1 MKNTFTKLHLPARA
15 TSARAGVVDPTSKN
29 VLNATVTATPQRRG
43 RIVPIHSADRYAAD
57 YRDPARVLE
66 RRQFIEFGCG
76 ACQHHQRKPDL
87 SAYHC
92 DMEIRLWPDGT
103 NKTCRGFVRRRKTR
117 PSTETK

>member
-1 MKNTFTKLHLPARA
+1 MKSTYTKLHLPTRA
-15 TSARAGVVDPTSKN
+15 KSTRAAAVDPTSKQ
-29 VLNATVTATPQRRG
+29 VVSAAMPAMPLRRT
-43 RIVPIHSADRYAAD
+43 RVVPILSADRPAED

-92 DMEIRLWPDGT
+92 AIGIRQWPDGT
-103 NKTCRGFVRRRKTR
+103 NSSCRGFIRRSKTR
-117 PSTETK
+117 PSTQTK

>member
-1 MKNTFTKLHLPARA
+1 MKTTSTKLHLPARA
-15 TSARAGVVDPTSKN
+15 ISTRVAEVDPTSKN
-29 VLNATVTATPQRRG
+29 VLSAAVAPTPQRRG
-43 RIVPIHSADRYAAD
+43 RIVPIRSADRYAAD

-87 SAYHC
+87 SAHHC
-92 DMEIRLWPDGT
+92 DIEIRLWPDGT
-103 NKTCRGFVRRRKTR
+103 NRTCRAFTRRRKTR